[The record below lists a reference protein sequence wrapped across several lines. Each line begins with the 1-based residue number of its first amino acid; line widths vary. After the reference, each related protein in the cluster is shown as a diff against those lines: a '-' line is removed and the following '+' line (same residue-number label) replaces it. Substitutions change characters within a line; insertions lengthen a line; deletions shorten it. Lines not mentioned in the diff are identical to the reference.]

1 MFSTSEIKELIKVLE
16 NSQLSVLELKDSK
29 CSIRLEKPQTVT
41 AMPQVAVTAP
51 AVETQSV
58 VAPQIVATEAPAS
71 APVVDNSRT
80 INSPMIGVFYS
91 APSPD
96 SAPFVTVGK
105 TVNKGDVVCI
115 VEAMKIMNEI
125 TAEESGTITEVL
137 VNNGDVVEYGQPMFK
152 IN

>member
-16 NSQLSVLELKDSK
+16 NSQLSVLELKDAK
-29 CSIRLEKPQTVT
+29 CSIRLEKPQAV
-41 AMPQVAVTAP
+41 AVAPQVATASVPVAEAKPVAVAQSVSETP
-51 AVETQSV
+51 AVS
-58 VAPQIVATEAPAS
+58 
-71 APVVDNSRT
+71 VVDNSKT
-80 INSPMIGVFYS
+80 INSPMVGVFYS
-91 APSPD
+91 ASSPD

-125 TAEESGTITEVL
+125 TAEESGTITEIL

>member
-29 CSIRLEKPQTVT
+29 CSIRLEKPQ
-41 AMPQVAVTAP
+41 AVA
-51 AVETQSV
+51 AVQQV
-58 VAPQIVATEAPAS
+58 VAPASVAEPQPVAVAPQPVATEAPA
-71 APVVDNSRT
+71 PVADNSRT
-80 INSPMIGVFYS
+80 INSPMVGVFYS

-96 SAPFVTVGK
+96 SAPFVSVGK

-125 TAEESGTITEVL
+125 TAEESGIITEIL
-137 VNNGDVVEYGQPMFK
+137 VKNGDVVEYGQPMFK

>member
-29 CSIRLEKPQTVT
+29 CSIRLEKPQV
-41 AMPQVAVTAP
+41 VTAP
-51 AVETQSV
+51 ASQVVTASVPVETQSV
-58 VAPQIVATEAPAS
+58 AAPQPVAVETPVVATE
-71 APVVDNSRT
+71 NQRT
-80 INSPMIGVFYS
+80 INSPMVGVFYS

-96 SAPFVTVGK
+96 SAPFVSVGK
-105 TVNKGDVVCI
+105 AVNKGDVVCI